1 MEYSSRYSCTI
12 VGDWPRAKNRELIKD
27 FQKLIFMSAMSDPL
41 TRYHFVRFC
50 GLTGPGYMCRT
61 LPPGLLQS
69 PSVGFEDFDF
79 AVSAGDLHRRRG

>member
-1 MEYSSRYSCTI
+1 
-12 VGDWPRAKNRELIKD
+12 
-27 FQKLIFMSAMSDPL
+27 MSDPL

-79 AVSAGDLHRRRG
+79 AVSAGDLHRRAWVSNGVIGLTRPWNGIAPPLSTRPRDALSAGLAI